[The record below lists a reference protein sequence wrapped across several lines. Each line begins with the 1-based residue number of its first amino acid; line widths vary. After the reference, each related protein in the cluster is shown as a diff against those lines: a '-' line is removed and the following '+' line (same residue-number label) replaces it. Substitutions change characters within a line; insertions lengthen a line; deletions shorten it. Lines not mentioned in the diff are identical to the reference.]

1 MIRKQSLSMLAAMAL
16 AVAMLTGCQSK
27 PEGTGHSVA
36 YFRVAGAQDK
46 ESFVIA
52 LKDPETI
59 AEARAIVSGQE
70 TAKVHVTGL
79 VVPGTVAWNAPW
91 HFYVHPDS
99 ISFFELSV
107 VTCSATTS
115 YVEQHLS
122 EVGGAFLPGR
132 RWCPFS
138 LKVSEEIPAP

>member
-1 MIRKQSLSMLAAMAL
+1 MTRRHSVSTLAAAAL
-16 AVAMLTGCQSK
+16 AVAMLAGCQSK
-27 PEGTGHSVA
+27 PEETDHAVA
-36 YFRVAGAQDK
+36 YFKVAGAQDK

-52 LKDPETI
+52 LKDPERI
-59 AEARAIVSGQE
+59 AAARAIVGGQE
-70 TAKVHVTGL
+70 TAKVHVSGL

-91 HFYVHPDS
+91 HFYLHPDS

-107 VTCSATTS
+107 VTCSAKTS
-115 YVEQHLS
+115 YVEEHLS